1 MAVVNRKDISF
12 RPLRQVVYSARSLA
26 SNSPTFYLP
35 FARRKYRGV
44 PDRVVQA
51 GTELVIE
58 GFQRSGNTFSV
69 IAFEEAQPRQVK
81 TAHHL
86 HAAAQVVEA
95 VRLGV
100 PTIVLIRDPRGSVL
114 SHMVRE
120 PGVTASQALGAWLRF
135 YERILPLRD
144 RVVVADFGEVTTDVG
159 AVIARV
165 NERYG
170 TGFVEFDHTPDNVA
184 RVFALIEDRNR
195 IRYGTVSETT
205 VPRPSTERDERKRA
219 LRAQLDADGLARL
232 RNRASTVYRSLVPSA
247 TVT

>member
-1 MAVVNRKDISF
+1 MNRKDISF
-12 RPLRQVVYSARSLA
+12 RPLRQAVYSVRSFASTSPALYLA
-26 SNSPTFYLP
+26 
-35 FARRKYRGV
+35 FARRRYRDV
-44 PDRVVQA
+44 PDRVVEA
-51 GTELVIE
+51 DTELVIE

-69 IAFEEAQPRQVK
+69 IAFEVAQPRQVK

-86 HAAAQVVEA
+86 HAAAQIVEA

-100 PTIVLIRDPRGSVL
+100 PTIVLIREPRGSVL

-120 PGVTASQALGAWLRF
+120 PGISASQALTAWVRF

-144 RVVVADFGEVTTDVG
+144 RVVVADFSEVTTDVG

-170 TGFVEFDHTPDNVA
+170 TAFAEFDHTPDEVA

-195 IRYGTVSETT
+195 IRYGAVSETT
-205 VPRPSTERDERKRA
+205 VPRPSTERDERKDA
-219 LRAQLDADGLARL
+219 LRSQFQADRLARL
-232 RNRASTVYRSLVPSA
+232 RDRAFMVYRSLVPSA

>member
-1 MAVVNRKDISF
+1 MNRKDISF
-12 RPLRQVVYSARSLA
+12 RPLRQVVYSVRSFA
-26 SNSPTFYLP
+26 STSPTIYLP
-35 FARRKYRGV
+35 FARRKYLEV
-44 PDRVVQA
+44 PDRVVET

-69 IAFEEAQPRQVK
+69 IAFEVAQPRHVK

-120 PGVTASQALGAWLRF
+120 PGVTASQALGAWVRF
-135 YERILPLRD
+135 YERVLPLRD
-144 RVVVADFGEVTTDVG
+144 RVVIADFGEVTTDLG
-159 AVIARV
+159 KVIARV

-170 TGFVEFDHTPDNVA
+170 TGFAEFDHTPGNVA

-195 IRYGTVSETT
+195 ARYGSVSETT
-205 VPRPSTERDERKRA
+205 VPRPSAERDERKRA
-219 LRAQLDADGLARL
+219 LLTQLDADRLAPLRL
-232 RNRASTVYRSLVPSA
+232 RAATVYRALVPSA